1 MKNFFIYLATHKLLL
16 INFFI
21 FLYVFINLLDGNRG
35 YFSYVKKNNLLIEKT
50 AEEEKLYSHL
60 SSLKLKNEML
70 SSNSIN
76 LNYLD
81 YLYRKF
87 FILGKSGEK
96 LYLIK

>member
-1 MKNFFIYLATHKLLL
+1 MKNFFIYLTSHKFLL
-16 INFFI
+16 IIFFI
-21 FLYVFINLLDGNRG
+21 LFYVLVNLLDGDRG

-50 AEEEKLYSHL
+50 AEEEKIYSYF

-76 LNYLD
+76 LDYLD

>member
-1 MKNFFIYLATHKLLL
+1 MKIFFIYLTSHKFLL
-16 INFFI
+16 IIFFI
-21 FLYVFINLLDGNRG
+21 LFYVLVNLLDGDRG

-50 AEEEKLYSHL
+50 AEEEKIYSHF

-76 LNYLD
+76 LDYLD

>member
-1 MKNFFIYLATHKLLL
+1 MKNFFIYLTSHKFLL
-16 INFFI
+16 IIFFI
-21 FLYVFINLLDGNRG
+21 LFYVLVNLLDGDRG

-50 AEEEKLYSHL
+50 AEEEKIYSHF

-76 LNYLD
+76 LDYLD
-81 YLYRKF
+81 HLYRKF

>member
-1 MKNFFIYLATHKLLL
+1 MNFFLYLASRKFLL
-16 INFFI
+16 INLFI

-35 YFSYVKKNNLLIEKT
+35 YFSYVKKNNLLIEKI
-50 AEEEKLYSHL
+50 AEEEEFYSYL
-60 SSLKLKNEML
+60 ALLRLKNQML

-76 LNYLD
+76 LDYLD

>member
-1 MKNFFIYLATHKLLL
+1 MKNFFIYLTSHKFLL
-16 INFFI
+16 IIFFI
-21 FLYVFINLLDGNRG
+21 LFYVLVNLLDGDRG

-50 AEEEKLYSHL
+50 AEEEKIYSHF

-76 LNYLD
+76 LDYLD